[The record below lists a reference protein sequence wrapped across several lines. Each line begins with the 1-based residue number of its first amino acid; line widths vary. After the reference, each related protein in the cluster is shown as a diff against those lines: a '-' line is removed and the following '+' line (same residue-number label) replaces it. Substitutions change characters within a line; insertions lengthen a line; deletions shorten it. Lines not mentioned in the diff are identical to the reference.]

1 MKINKKLILSF
12 VGPFM
17 IFMSLIGLIFRDDTK
32 KIFYI
37 PIGLMGIGIIFE
49 RGVSRKF
56 NRNNILKKINSYQK
70 NK

>member
-1 MKINKKLILSF
+1 MKIDKGFILSF

-17 IFMSLIGLIFRDDTK
+17 ILMSLIGLIFRDNTK

-37 PIGLMGIGIIFE
+37 PVGLMGIGIIFE
-49 RGVSRKF
+49 RAVSRKF
-56 NRNNILKKINSYQK
+56 NRENILKKINYYQK